1 MDTKHTPL
9 PWLTTKHGTPAYSPQ
24 FGVYAEGEP
33 KDHCI
38 VKGDSAEADSE
49 FICRAVNSH
58 YELLEALMV
67 AEVHLGWGDC
77 SLDNVHRMCR
87 EVIAKAKGTQQ

>member
-58 YELLEALMV
+58 YELLEACKV
-67 AEVHLGWGDC
+67 ALVHLDET
-77 SLDNVHRMCR
+77 LHK
-87 EVIAKAKGTQQ
+87 EAIAKAKSAIARAEGTQQ